1 MQKDKSKGRFFIL
14 AGVLLIFAAI
24 ALVVWNVYWDS
35 QGGKAAEK
43 VVEQLN
49 QEIPKPENDGDSEY
63 MPKISDETSDEE
75 SETAFDLDGKKYIGI
90 ISVPKINLE
99 LPVMNEWSYAN
110 LDIAPCRYSGTAL
123 GGDLIIAAH
132 NYTSF
137 FDRIDELNSG
147 DKILFTECSG
157 KIRTYEVVASELI
170 GGTDVVGMERDSEN
184 WDLTLFTC
192 TWSGWSRITVRAAEI

>member
-75 SETAFDLDGKKYIGI
+75 SETAFDLDGKKIYR
-90 ISVPKINLE
+90 N
-99 LPVMNEWSYAN
+99 N
-110 LDIAPCRYSGTAL
+110 
-123 GGDLIIAAH
+123 
-132 NYTSF
+132 F
-137 FDRIDELNSG
+137 
-147 DKILFTECSG
+147 CS
-157 KIRTYEVVASELI
+157 KNQS
-170 GGTDVVGMERDSEN
+170 
-184 WDLTLFTC
+184 
-192 TWSGWSRITVRAAEI
+192 